1 MLLFF
6 LPISLIAC
14 SGGGSNSDEP
24 DEPGTGPVN
33 PPVVV
38 DDKAV
43 CIDAPLVVE
52 LKSAPELGTSG
63 CIRVFDSSDNLV
75 DLIDL
80 ADLAT
85 VTIREDGQM
94 IPKTQIGTASVYNTF
109 MDAPKCAS
117 NWRIVHYT
125 PLLLNSSS
133 LEIKLHSGV
142 LDFGKEYYLTMD
154 EGVIKGHTGISKG
167 DFTFKTK
174 EKPASKTELSVRK
187 DGKGDFCTVQAAVTY
202 SYTLGRTSEVVINIA
217 AGTYNETVFIRDKNN
232 LTLKGESKVN
242 TTIAYANNESY
253 ENGCGSSS
261 AAKPVVGRNVPASGG
276 RGVILAESCDNLK
289 FENLTMKN
297 TFGSQQGQ
305 AEVIYF
311 NSKHKMTIEN
321 CNLLSLQDTFLCK
334 GIVWV
339 HNSLIAGHCDFI
351 WGYPQACLFEDCE
364 IRSERTETGGF
375 IVQARVQNASDKGFV
390 FLNCNLTGASNAIDC
405 SMRLARSAGQTDF
418 FDNVTYVNCTMSSV
432 IAPTGW
438 WRWPAPNP
446 SPSTATSGWKEYGSK
461 DASGKALDTS
471 ERWGGKVLTAEEA
484 AAYSSRAAVLGF

>member
-6 LPISLIAC
+6 LSISLIAC

-52 LKSAPELGTSG
+52 LKYAPELGASG
-63 CIRVFDSSDNLV
+63 CIRVFDSSDNQV
-75 DLIDL
+75 DLIDI

-125 PLLLNSSS
+125 PLLLNANS

-154 EGVIKGHTGISKG
+154 AGVIKGHTGLSKG
-167 DFTFKTK
+167 DFAFKTK
-174 EKPASKTELSVRK
+174 AKPSSTSELKVRK
-187 DGKGDFCTVQAAVTY
+187 DGKGDFCTIQGAVSYAY
-202 SYTLGRTSEVVINIA
+202 SLGKSTEVVIDIA
-217 AGTYNETVFIRDKNN
+217 AGTYNETLFIRDKNN

-253 ENGCGSSS
+253 EGGSGGSS

-297 TFGSQQGQ
+297 TFGFQKGQ

-311 NSKHKMTIEN
+311 NSKYKMTIEN

-364 IRSERTETGGF
+364 IRAEAAGY

-390 FLNCNLTGASNAIDC
+390 FLNCRLTGASTVSSG
-405 SMRLARSAGQTDF
+405 SMYLARSAGQSEV
-418 FDNVTYVNCTMSSV
+418 FDNVTYVNCTMSPV

-438 WRWPAPNP
+438 YTSPSANP
-446 SPSTATSGWKEYGSK
+446 SSPTAASGWKEYGSK
-461 DASGKALDTS
+461 DASGNALDTGS
-471 ERWGGKVLTAEEA
+471 RSRMGKVLTADEA